1 MENTSIITEKLLA
14 LGEPSYRDFSASL
27 MPTVDPAT
35 VIGIR
40 MLALRKLASELYGT
54 PEAELFC
61 RTLPHVYF
69 EEYNLHGCLIEKRR
83 SYEAVIE
90 GLEALLPYIDNWA
103 TCDMISP
110 PVFKRRPPALI
121 DQICIWLETDRTYTI
136 RFGLRTLIA
145 HYLDD
150 GFAPFVLELAA
161 SVRSENYYLRMMVAW
176 FFATAL
182 AKQYDAALLYIAE
195 KRLAPWTHNKAI
207 QKALE
212 SRRVPDAHKA
222 HLRTLRYRS
231 IDDHV

>member
-1 MENTSIITEKLLA
+1 MES
-14 LGEPSYRDFSASL
+14 P
-27 MPTVDPAT
+27 
-35 VIGIR
+35 
-40 MLALRKLASELYGT
+40 
-54 PEAELFC
+54 
-61 RTLPHVYF
+61 
-69 EEYNLHGCLIEKRR
+69 
-83 SYEAVIE
+83 
-90 GLEALLPYIDNWA
+90 
-103 TCDMISP
+103 DMISP

-136 RFGLRTLIA
+136 RFGLRTLMA

-182 AKQYDAALLYIAE
+182 AKQYDATLLYIAE

>member
-40 MLALRKLASELYGT
+40 MPALRKLASELYGT

-136 RFGLRTLIA
+136 RFGLRTLMA

-176 FFATAL
+176 FFLRPRWLSSTMRRCSISPKNDL
-182 AKQYDAALLYIAE
+182 RPGHTTRPYRK
-195 KRLAPWTHNKAI
+195 HSKAVVCRMHI
-207 QKALE
+207 KPICARCAIE
-212 SRRVPDAHKA
+212 A
-222 HLRTLRYRS
+222 
-231 IDDHV
+231 

>member
-40 MLALRKLASELYGT
+40 MPALRKLGIRIIRAPRSGIVL
-54 PEAELFC
+54 PDAC
-61 RTLPHVYF
+61 RTVYF
-69 EEYNLHGCLIEKRR
+69 EEYNLHEALIESGGYK
-83 SYEAVIE
+83 AVIE

-110 PVFKRRPPALI
+110 PVFKRQPPALI

-136 RFGLRTLIA
+136 RFGLRTLMA

-182 AKQYDAALLYIAE
+182 AKQYDATAALYRR
-195 KRLAPWTHNKAI
+195 KTTC
-207 QKALE
+207 ALDTQQGHTE
-212 SRRVPDAHKA
+212 STRKPSCAGC
-222 HLRTLRYRS
+222 T
-231 IDDHV
+231 

>member
-40 MLALRKLASELYGT
+40 MPALRKLASELYGT

-110 PVFKRRPPALI
+110 PVFQA
-121 DQICIWLETDRTYTI
+121 
-136 RFGLRTLIA
+136 A
-145 HYLDD
+145 
-150 GFAPFVLELAA
+150 AA
-161 SVRSENYYLRMMVAW
+161 SPDRSNLHLAGNRPHIYNPIRTENADG
-176 FFATAL
+176 AL
-182 AKQYDAALLYIAE
+182 
-195 KRLAPWTHNKAI
+195 
-207 QKALE
+207 
-212 SRRVPDAHKA
+212 S
-222 HLRTLRYRS
+222 
-231 IDDHV
+231 